1 MEAVGRTLPPR
12 PGSADRGRRRRWRRS
27 CGRRPWPHPLRRPT
41 SRARLARRS
50 TAAPAPRAGRAP
62 RIAGAKAAT
71 FLTDHGGRR
80 RMIVWHGKPRGG
92 AGWRR
97 GLQIECMLQFVKDRE
112 AILSTSCRRM
122 AYRPVGG
129 ALIQR
134 DRASN
139 ICIAS
144 PYISPYIDFRD
155 GPRGRA
161 GNDRL
166 ARETSLGRGLA
177 QSCANWGVIAF

>member
-1 MEAVGRTLPPR
+1 MAPP
-12 PGSADRGRRRRWRRS
+12 
-27 CGRRPWPHPLRRPT
+27 
-41 SRARLARRS
+41 
-50 TAAPAPRAGRAP
+50 PAPRAGRVAG
-62 RIAGAKAAT
+62 IAGAKAAT
-71 FLTDHGGRR
+71 FVTDHGGRR

-97 GLQIECMLQFVKDRE
+97 GLQIECMLQFVKARE

-139 ICIAS
+139 ICGESAGGVSPPAALRTVRETLAS
-144 PYISPYIDFRD
+144 HGSHQVNKPLCQ
-155 GPRGRA
+155 
-161 GNDRL
+161 RL
-166 ARETSLGRGLA
+166 ACCAPELLPFPVGLRTRPPDPPPSLQPHYRAVVTTTKRSAPVLGIDTLA
-177 QSCANWGVIAF
+177 SRL